1 MSFIPCDGERS
12 LSVGYEFTA
21 GISDMTSGHG
31 RARLSGTWL
40 VFHFQVSCFAPL
52 VQRRRVR
59 EEPPKE
65 KLPRLKPGNP

>member
-31 RARLSGTWL
+31 RARLSGTCSSSISKSAVLRRWSRDG
-40 VFHFQVSCFAPL
+40 VFE
-52 VQRRRVR
+52 RN
-59 EEPPKE
+59 
-65 KLPRLKPGNP
+65 RLKKNCRD